1 MAGVKGKTPY
11 NAGMDAIDAQAHEVL
26 RQLRALLP
34 PDRIRT
40 DAATRESLARDQL
53 RRRRAFRLSPAAPVP
68 PLAAVLPRGTDDVAA
83 VLHLADELGVPVVEH
98 GGGTGLM
105 GGALC
110 LTPAI
115 VLDMRAMNRVLA
127 ISAEDRTVQ
136 VDAGAVLADVGA
148 ALAPHGLMLGHDP
161 WTYPIATVGGAISTN
176 SLGYRGGRYGSMAE
190 QVLGLTVVLPSGTV
204 VRTRAV
210 PRSSTG
216 PRLQHLFAGA
226 EGVLGVITEATL
238 RAFPLPERRA
248 LLAVEFPSFE
258 EGFAAAH
265 TMFHLGLSPA
275 LLDFGAP
282 PRGRG
287 RMYLGFEGLTE
298 EVEALAAR
306 ARALCRQHQGIDLGE
321 EAARDFWESRHVT
334 ADQLQAWRRLERAE
348 PVPGEAGSSVF
359 DFLHV
364 ALTPSRVL
372 EYVRRCTALF
382 EARGIQVRE
391 WGLWYGPEL
400 LSVAITRATNTPAE
414 LELVAHAVDEAL
426 MLAQDLGGTMEYVHG
441 VGIRYAHLMAREH
454 GAGLEVLRALK
465 RALDP
470 HAILNPGKL
479 GL

>member
-1 MAGVKGKTPY
+1 M
-11 NAGMDAIDAQAHEVL
+11 
-26 RQLRALLP
+26 
-34 PDRIRT
+34 
-40 DAATRESLARDQL
+40 
-53 RRRRAFRLSPAAPVP
+53 
-68 PLAAVLPRGTDDVAA
+68 LPRGTDDVAT

-105 GGALC
+105 GGAVC
-110 LTPAI
+110 LKPAI
-115 VLDMRAMNRVLA
+115 VLDMRAMRRVLA
-127 ISAEDRTVQ
+127 VSAEDRSVTVE
-136 VDAGAVLADVGA
+136 AGAVLADVGA

-161 WTYPIATVGGAISTN
+161 WTYPLATVGGAISTN

-190 QVLGLTVVLPSGTV
+190 QVLGLTVVLPGGTV

-216 PRLQHLFAGA
+216 PRLHHLFAGA

-238 RAFPLPERRA
+238 RVFPLPERRR
-248 LLAVEFPSFE
+248 LLAFDFPYFE
-258 EGFAAAH
+258 HGFAAAQA
-265 TMFHLGLSPA
+265 MFRSGLTPA

-282 PRGRG
+282 PRQGRG

-306 ARALCRQHQGIDLGE
+306 ARALCREHRGIELGE
-321 EAARDFWESRHVT
+321 DAAREFWDSRHVT
-334 ADQLQAWRRLERAE
+334 AEQIQTWRRLEQSE
-348 PVPGEAGSSVF
+348 PMPGEPGSSVF
-359 DFLHV
+359 DYLHV
-364 ALTPSRVL
+364 ALPPSRVL
-372 EYVRRCTALF
+372 EYAHRCTALF
-382 EARGIQVRE
+382 ESRGIQVRE

-400 LSVAITRATNTPAE
+400 LSMAITRATNTPAE
-414 LELVAHAVDEAL
+414 FEMVVRAMDEAL

-454 GAGLEVLRALK
+454 GAGLDVLRAIK

-470 HAILNPGKL
+470 HGILNPGKL